1 MTHTHRKD
9 LEDTLVSKFPHI
21 SKVSHYYSVYI
32 FRASAMSL
40 VALARGASHGSA
52 GSLAA
57 TWRARPQLRPLR
69 DYDCS
74 S

>member
-1 MTHTHRKD
+1 MILARHTARGYLPGLKR
-9 LEDTLVSKFPHI
+9 TSRSTQGSIYPTN
-21 SKVSHYYSVYI
+21 